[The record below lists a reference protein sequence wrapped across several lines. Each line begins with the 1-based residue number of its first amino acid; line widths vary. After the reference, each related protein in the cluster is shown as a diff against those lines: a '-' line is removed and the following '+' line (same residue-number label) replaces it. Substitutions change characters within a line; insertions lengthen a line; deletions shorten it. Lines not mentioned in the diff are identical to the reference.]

1 MKGEPLMKRSFALV
15 CSFAF
20 LFAGCAAGPA
30 VSFSARSAPV
40 ASLAP
45 APTSSPL
52 PRPTPDD
59 PDEARLLAA
68 VEEASGRE
76 MLNHICSDLDGDDTK
91 ELFGVCYASDSQ
103 SNEVWYSRGDA
114 AECSVVYRAEPGL
127 DVCTLEVLNAGGEN
141 HVALNRHVGM
151 GTTAFFS
158 ILALWDGEVVCLVDD
173 QPGNVR
179 VTDAGDIVLSV
190 ESYDGA
196 YQAADDLMLLHTVK
210 GTCIFFDG
218 ETYKEYGAT
227 ELTEEEFSQFKN
239 AGDLKAAIE
248 HDLRFEDYDRLEY
261 RYFLRPNG
269 ILQVQCDLHDE
280 AGNISFG
287 YYTVRW
293 KGDELEFSPLGD
305 REPGQMAASL
315 STLDVV
321 Y

>member
-1 MKGEPLMKRSFALV
+1 MKRLLALTCSFAL
-15 CSFAF
+15 
-20 LFAGCAAGPA
+20 LLAGCAAGHAVSSSAQSAPA
-30 VSFSARSAPV
+30 VSP
-40 ASLAP
+40 AP

-76 MLNHICSDLDGDDTK
+76 MLNYLCADLDGDGTK
-91 ELFGVCYASDSQ
+91 ELFGVCCASDSQ
-103 SNEVWYSRGDA
+103 SNEVWYCSGDA
-114 AECSVVYRAEPGL
+114 AECSVVCRAEPEL
-127 DVCTLEVLNAGGEN
+127 DVCTLEVLNADGEN
-141 HVALNRHVGM
+141 HVAVNRHVGM

-158 ILALWDGEVVCLVDD
+158 ILALRDGEVVCLADN

-179 VTDAGDIVLSV
+179 MTDAGDIVLYV

-210 GTCIFFDG
+210 GTYIFFYG

-227 ELTEEEFSQFKN
+227 ELTEEEFSRFKN
-239 AGDLKAAIE
+239 ADDLKAAIE
-248 HDLRFEDYDRLEY
+248 HDLRFDDYDRLEY
-261 RYFLRPNG
+261 RYFLRSNG
-269 ILQVQCDLHDE
+269 ILQVQCDLHDD